1 MPFRGLWNLHATYCW
16 HNLHSLGSWQS
27 VFASLS
33 LSLHC
38 LPQIQLKHSQLARI
52 CWLTFKLQFQT
63 VLKTKSKCK
72 QNRTEQNTSLPLD
85 FAPHSA
91 ISYKTFLIYG
101 RLISCETFCQY
112 LHCLWYWKRLSENT
126 STYVHSRVQILTYV
140 GRAARW
146 SHIWCNW
153 KAAEPCPAS
162 VRQLVTRSSVNIV
175 NIWKNVSQVITNW
188 WYEVYIVAEGR

>member
-27 VFASLS
+27 IFASLS
-33 LSLHC
+33 LFLCIVC
-38 LPQIQLKHSQLARI
+38 LKSNSNTANLLAYAD
-52 CWLTFKLQFQT
+52 WLLNYNFRQS
-63 VLKTKSKCK
+63 SKQK
-72 QNRTEQNTSLPLD
+72 ANANRTEQNTSLPLD

-101 RLISCETFCQY
+101 RLISFETFCQY

-162 VRQLVTRSSVNIV
+162 VRQLVTRSSENIV
-175 NIWKNVSQVITNW
+175 NIWKNVSQVITNS